1 MTVSVSAGKQRSLIN
16 PKPTE
21 EIRQALGEQIPY
33 KTPVLASAPAAG
45 KESPVHFQV
54 QALGSLLN
62 PKMLHVERT
71 TPHFHSVLK
80 TF

>member
-1 MTVSVSAGKQRSLIN
+1 M
-16 PKPTE
+16 
-21 EIRQALGEQIPY
+21 PY

-62 PKMLHVERT
+62 PKVLHVERT